1 MPKQAVSYE
10 AVWGWGCFSREA
22 SFLSARQTKVK
33 LPYEPRLGR
42 QVSPDLAERRACPR
56 TNATPRR
63 EPLRLTGVASKQ
75 LEAVWGC
82 CCLYP
87 TYTGPPRCR
96 MLVGRW
102 HGTRLKRQRRRRQG
116 CRRRRR
122 SHLGLRCGRGPRGL
136 RPSTV
141 SLQPTRSAAARSA
154 WKCCLTSLKL
164 WKYVVVVLQCSN

>member
-63 EPLRLTGVASKQ
+63 EPLGLTGVASKQ

-102 HGTRLKRQRRRRQG
+102 HGTRLKRQRRRAVKG
-116 CRRRRR
+116 AAA
-122 SHLGLRCGRGPRGL
+122 
-136 RPSTV
+136 
-141 SLQPTRSAAARSA
+141 AAARTSA
-154 WKCCLTSLKL
+154 FVAAADREAWGRPRSHCSQHAQ
-164 WKYVVVVLQCSN
+164 LQHALLENAA